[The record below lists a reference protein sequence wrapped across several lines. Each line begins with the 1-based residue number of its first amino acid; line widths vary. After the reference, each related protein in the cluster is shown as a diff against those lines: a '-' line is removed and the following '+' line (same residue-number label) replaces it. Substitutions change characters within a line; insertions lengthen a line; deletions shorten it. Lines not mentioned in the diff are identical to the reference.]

1 MKSSVHLVIFETVF
15 VTGKKFGLT
24 EGINPKDYNKPIQ
37 EVLVEMTDGGLDYT
51 FECIGNVACMVR
63 QTYCW
68 GWWSVYRIKYGSLQI
83 SVCQ

>member
-68 GWWSVYRIKYGSLQI
+68 RGGGGRSVYRIKWFSAN
-83 SVCQ
+83 